1 MNYLVINNESTTKEQ
16 YWSYCEKE
24 HNPFI
29 IVKNKGACY
38 MEISYDVT
46 NSSLDLE
53 KISNDLKRFYKVY
66 IEFTHIPYCEVAH
79 YFDNLYFFSFLV
91 RKQDLDFIASNLFD
105 WLIFEFKNL

>member
-1 MNYLVINNESTTKEQ
+1 MKYLVINNESTTKEQ

-53 KISNDLKRFYKVY
+53 EISNDLKRFYKVY

-79 YFDNLYFFSFLV
+79 YLIIYTFSHFL
-91 RKQDLDFIASNLFD
+91 
-105 WLIFEFKNL
+105 

>member
-1 MNYLVINNESTTKEQ
+1 
-16 YWSYCEKE
+16 
-24 HNPFI
+24 
-29 IVKNKGACY
+29 

-79 YFDNLYFFSFLV
+79 YLIIYTFLISCKKTGFGLYSFKFIWLV
-91 RKQDLDFIASNLFD
+91 NI
-105 WLIFEFKNL
+105 WV